1 MNLSYGPLQRFL
13 FSHHFYSGVRR
24 AAGILL
30 PIALLGGVF
39 GWYAT
44 GLIATFGALCVAFI
58 DQPGPHEHRAREML
72 GGTLLSTLT
81 VALTGLASSHP
92 LLIWVIVMAQCFAF
106 SMLAVYGKK
115 GGQIGFACLLLMT
128 VTLHNSLSTQE
139 VWVHAL
145 TSLGGGLFY
154 TFFSYSVSRVMQ
166 LREKEQALSVALFA
180 TADYIARRADMYD
193 LDRDLEENYRK
204 LIVCQSDMTDKH
216 QAARDMVLRGLA
228 TPKAQNDSNRVMLWN
243 LFVEMIALLDLLVAT
258 RTDYAFLRQKLKG
271 SDALMFMRD
280 ALHKMASDLERIA
293 LDVARENTA
302 TQRSSVK
309 AELRAL
315 EFEIQQMQTEG
326 LAQRDPELYSL
337 CIEILRRLRNS
348 AKIIDRMVL
357 ATRRD
362 SHVQLLDAVKI
373 DRSLTQFLSR
383 QQFRP
388 RLITSNLRLDSPF
401 CRYALRVTLAAGL
414 ALALS
419 ALIPALARQGYWILL
434 TVLIIMKPG
443 FALTRQRN
451 GWRLL
456 GTLVGCGLAFTLLY
470 TTQHETWLF
479 AAMVLSTII
488 GGSLLQINYLVASIF
503 NTNAV
508 LLAFNFLDPGA
519 TTIIADRALDT
530 LLGSVI
536 AFACSY
542 VLPWWEAQFMPSLMR
557 AAISANREYLS
568 AALAQIQAREG
579 RASALEVKRADFN
592 LRLARKNVHVALANF
607 AEAFYR
613 MMLEPK
619 SRQWH
624 VIELNN
630 IVMQNHMLSS
640 QISAVATVLINSPK
654 IPEASTEFLNALL
667 PQLLPA
673 PEHPTPSLPKSLL
686 DGTFPDLT
694 YPLKQLQRSIVLIN
708 AEIDVIYD
716 KARVRSGVTETVPV
730 PTNSSHS

>member
-1 MNLSYGPLQRFL
+1 MNLNYGPLQRFL

-39 GWYAT
+39 GWYAS

-72 GGTLLSTLT
+72 GGTALSTLT
-81 VALTGLASSHP
+81 VTVTGLASSHP
-92 LLIWVIVMAQCFAF
+92 LLIWVVVMGQCFAF

-128 VTLHNSLSTQE
+128 VTLHNALSTQE
-139 VWVHAL
+139 VWLHAL

-154 TFFSYSVSRVMQ
+154 TLFSYSVSRVMQ

-193 LDRDLEENYRK
+193 LDRNLEENYRK
-204 LIVCQSDMTDKH
+204 LIVCQADMTDKH

-228 TPKAQNDSNRVMLWN
+228 TPKAQSDSNRVMLWN
-243 LFVEMIALLDLLVAT
+243 LFVEMIAILDLLVAT
-258 RTDYAFLRQKLKG
+258 RTDYAFLRQKLEG
-271 SDALMFMRD
+271 TDALLFMRD
-280 ALHKMASDLERIA
+280 ALHKMAGDLERIA
-293 LDVARENTA
+293 LAVARENTA
-302 TQRSSVK
+302 TQ
-309 AELRAL
+309 RAL

-348 AKIIDRMVL
+348 AKIIDRMIL

-362 SHVQLLDAVKI
+362 SHAQVLDAVKI

-383 QQFRP
+383 QQFPP

-401 CRYALRVTLAAGL
+401 CRYALRVTLAAGI

-419 ALIPALARQGYWILL
+419 ALIPTLARQGYWILL

-451 GWRLL
+451 GWRLF
-456 GTLVGCGLAFTLLY
+456 GTLLGCGLAFGILY

-488 GGSLLQINYLVASIF
+488 GGSMLQINYLVASAF

-508 LLAFNFLDPGA
+508 LLAFSFLDPGA

-530 LLGSVI
+530 FLGSVI

-557 AAISANREYLS
+557 AAISANREYLR
-568 AALAQIQAREG
+568 AALAQIQAHEAH
-579 RASALEVKRADFN
+579 ASAFEIKRADFH

-630 IVMQNHMLSS
+630 IVLQNHMLSS

-654 IPEASTEFLNALL
+654 IPEASIEFLNALL

-673 PEHPTPSLPKSLL
+673 PEHPTPSVPKSLL

-708 AEIDVIYD
+708 AEIEVIYD
-716 KARVRSGVTETVPV
+716 QAQINAGSTET
-730 PTNSSHS
+730 TNVAV

>member
-1 MNLSYGPLQRFL
+1 MNFNYGPLQRFL

-30 PIALLGGVF
+30 PIAVLGGVF
-39 GWYAT
+39 GWYAS

-81 VALTGLASSHP
+81 VTLTGLASSHP
-92 LLIWVIVMAQCFAF
+92 LLIWGVVMGQCFAF

-128 VTLHNSLSTQE
+128 VTLHHSLSTQE
-139 VWVHAL
+139 VWLHAL

-154 TFFSYSVSRVMQ
+154 TLFSYSVSRVMQ

-193 LDRDLEENYRK
+193 LAQDLDESYRK
-204 LIVCQSDMTDKH
+204 LIVCQADMTDKH

-228 TPKAQNDSNRVMLWN
+228 TKQAQADASRVMLWN
-243 LFVEMIALLDLLVAT
+243 LFVEMIAILDLLVAT
-258 RTDYAFLRQKLKG
+258 RTDYAFLRQKLNG
-271 SDALMFMRD
+271 SDALLFMRD
-280 ALHKMASDLERIA
+280 ALHKMAGDLERIA
-293 LDVARENTA
+293 LAVAREHTA

-326 LAQRDPELYSL
+326 LAFREPELYSL

-348 AKIIDRMVL
+348 AKVIDRMIL

-362 SHVQLLDAVKI
+362 RDAQLLDAVKI

-383 QQFRP
+383 QHFRP
-388 RLITSNLRLDSPF
+388 RLLTSNLRLDSPF
-401 CRYALRVTLAAGL
+401 CRYALRVTLAAGI

-456 GTLVGCGLAFTLLY
+456 GTLIGCGLAFGILY

-479 AAMVLSTII
+479 AIMVLSTII
-488 GGSLLQINYLVASIF
+488 GGSLLQMNYLVASAF

-530 LLGSVI
+530 FLGSVI

-557 AAISANREYLS
+557 AAISANREYLR
-568 AALAQIQAREG
+568 AALAQIQTHEAN
-579 RASALEVKRADFN
+579 ASAHEVKRADFN

-630 IVMQNHMLSS
+630 IVMQNHMLSA
-640 QISAVATVLINSPK
+640 QISAVTTVLLSLPA
-654 IPEASTEFLNALL
+654 PPAASTEFLNALL

-673 PEHPTPSLPKSLL
+673 PELPTPPVPKSLL
-686 DGTFPDLT
+686 DGTLPDLT
-694 YPLKQLQRSIVLIN
+694 YPLKQLQRSITLIN
-708 AEIDVIYD
+708 EEIEVIYD
-716 KARVRSGVTETVPV
+716 K
-730 PTNSSHS
+730 SHVNPRATATISEQA

>member
-1 MNLSYGPLQRFL
+1 MNINYGALQRFL

-24 AAGILL
+24 AAGILI
-30 PIALLGGVF
+30 PIAILGGLF
-39 GWYAT
+39 GWYAS
-44 GLIATFGALCVAFI
+44 GLTATFGALCVAFI

-81 VALTGLASSHP
+81 VTLTGFASANP
-92 LLIWVIVMAQCFAF
+92 LLLWCAVIGQCFAF

-128 VTLHNSLSTQE
+128 VTLHNTLTATE

-154 TFFSYSVSRVMQ
+154 TLFSYSVSRVMQ

-193 LDRDLEENYRK
+193 LGLDLEDSYRK
-204 LIVCQSDMTDKH
+204 LIVCQADMTDKH
-216 QAARDMVLRGLA
+216 QGARDMVLRGLA
-228 TPKAQNDSNRVMLWN
+228 TAQAQSDASRVMLWN
-243 LFVEMIALLDLLVAT
+243 LFVEMIAILDLLVAT
-258 RTDYAFLRQKLKG
+258 RTDYAFLRQKLQG
-271 SDALMFMRD
+271 SDALLFMRD

-293 LDVARENTA
+293 LAVARENTA

-315 EFEIQQMQTEG
+315 EFEIQQMQNEG
-326 LAQRDPELYSL
+326 LALREPELYAL

-348 AKIIDRMVL
+348 AKVIDRMIVT
-357 ATRRD
+357 TRRGRD
-362 SHVQLLDAVKI
+362 APLLDAVKI

-383 QQFRP
+383 QQYPP

-401 CRYALRVTLAAGL
+401 CRYALRVTLAVGI
-414 ALALS
+414 ALTLS
-419 ALIPALARQGYWILL
+419 TLIPTLARQGYWILL

-456 GTLVGCGLAFTLLY
+456 GTLLGCGFAFGILY

-488 GGSLLQINYLVASIF
+488 GGSMLQINYLVASAF

-530 LLGSVI
+530 FLGSTI

-557 AAISANREYLS
+557 AAISANREYLR
-568 AALAQIQAREG
+568 AALAQLQARETN
-579 RASALEVKRADFN
+579 ATEPEAKRADFN

-607 AEAFYR
+607 AEAFHR
-613 MMLEPK
+613 MILEPK

-630 IVMQNHMLSS
+630 IVMQNHMLAS
-640 QISAVATVLINSPK
+640 QISGVTTVLMNAPK
-654 IPEASTEFLNALL
+654 IPEASTAFLNALL

-673 PEHPTPSLPKSLL
+673 PEQPTPPVPKELL

-694 YPLKQLQRSIVLIN
+694 YPLKQLQRSVSLIN
-708 AEIDVIYD
+708 EEIEVIYD
-716 KARVRSGVTETVPV
+716 QAQVNRGASETVV
-730 PTNSSHS
+730 ASV

>member
-1 MNLSYGPLQRFL
+1 
-13 FSHHFYSGVRR
+13 
-24 AAGILL
+24 
-30 PIALLGGVF
+30 
-39 GWYAT
+39 
-44 GLIATFGALCVAFI
+44 
-58 DQPGPHEHRAREML
+58 
-72 GGTLLSTLT
+72 
-81 VALTGLASSHP
+81 
-92 LLIWVIVMAQCFAF
+92 
-106 SMLAVYGKK
+106 
-115 GGQIGFACLLLMT
+115 
-128 VTLHNSLSTQE
+128 
-139 VWVHAL
+139 
-145 TSLGGGLFY
+145 
-154 TFFSYSVSRVMQ
+154 
-166 LREKEQALSVALFA
+166 
-180 TADYIARRADMYD
+180 
-193 LDRDLEENYRK
+193 
-204 LIVCQSDMTDKH
+204 
-216 QAARDMVLRGLA
+216 
-228 TPKAQNDSNRVMLWN
+228 
-243 LFVEMIALLDLLVAT
+243 
-258 RTDYAFLRQKLKG
+258 
-271 SDALMFMRD
+271 MRD

-293 LDVARENTA
+293 LAVARENTA

-348 AKIIDRMVL
+348 AKIIDRMIL

-362 SHVQLLDAVKI
+362 SHAQLLDAVKI
-373 DRSLTQFLSR
+373 DRSLMQFLSR

-456 GTLVGCGLAFTLLY
+456 GTLVGCGLAFALLY

-519 TTIIADRALDT
+519 TTIITDRALDT

-557 AAISANREYLS
+557 AAISANREYLR
-568 AALAQIQAREG
+568 AALAQIQAHKTK
-579 RASALEVKRADFN
+579 ASEFEVKRADFN
-592 LRLARKNVHVALANF
+592 LRLARKNVHVGLANF

-630 IVMQNHMLSS
+630 ILIQNHMLSS
-640 QISAVATVLINSPK
+640 QISAVATVLMSSPN

-667 PQLLPA
+667 AHLLPA
-673 PEHPTPSLPKSLL
+673 PDHPTPPVPKSLL
-686 DGTFPDLT
+686 DGTFPELT
-694 YPLKQLQRSIVLIN
+694 YPLKQLQRSIALMN
-708 AEIDVIYD
+708 EEITVIYD
-716 KARVRSGVTETVPV
+716 QSQVKSGVTETIAAPA
-730 PTNSSHS
+730 SLSQS

>member
-1 MNLSYGPLQRFL
+1 
-13 FSHHFYSGVRR
+13 
-24 AAGILL
+24 LL

-39 GWYAT
+39 GWYAS

-72 GGTLLSTLT
+72 GGTVLSTLT
-81 VALTGLASSHP
+81 VTLTGLASSDP
-92 LLIWVIVMAQCFAF
+92 LLSSVVVMGQCFAF

-128 VTLHNSLSTQE
+128 VTLHNALSTQE

-154 TFFSYSVSRVMQ
+154 TLFSYSVSRVMQ

-193 LDRDLEENYRK
+193 LDRDLDESYRK
-204 LIVCQSDMTDKH
+204 LIVCQADMTDKH

-228 TPKAQNDSNRVMLWN
+228 TPTAQSDSNRVMLWN
-243 LFVEMIALLDLLVAT
+243 LFVEMMALLDLLVAT
-258 RTDYAFLRQKLKG
+258 RTDYAFLRQKLAG
-271 SDALMFMRD
+271 ADALLFMRD
-280 ALHKMASDLERIA
+280 ALHKMAGDLERIA
-293 LDVARENTA
+293 LALARENTA

-315 EFEIQQMQTEG
+315 EFEIHQMHTDG
-326 LAQRDPELYSL
+326 VAQRDPELYAL
-337 CIEILRRLRNS
+337 CVEILRRLRNS
-348 AKIIDRMVL
+348 AKVIDRMIV
-357 ATRRD
+357 ATQRNRD
-362 SHVQLLDAVKI
+362 AQLLDTVKI

-456 GTLVGCGLAFTLLY
+456 GTLVGCGLAFALLY

-519 TTIIADRALDT
+519 TTIITDRAVDT

-557 AAISANREYLS
+557 AAISANREYLR
-568 AALAQIQAREG
+568 AALAQIQAREAH
-579 RASALEVKRADFN
+579 ASESEVKRADFN
-592 LRLARKNVHVALANF
+592 LRLARKNVYVALANF

-630 IVMQNHMLSS
+630 IVTQNHMLSS
-640 QISAVATVLINSPK
+640 QISAVTTVLMSSPS
-654 IPEASTEFLNALL
+654 IPQTSIEFLSTLL

-673 PEHPTPSLPKSLL
+673 PEHPTPPVPKSLL
-686 DGTFPDLT
+686 DGTFPELT
-694 YPLKQLQRSIVLIN
+694 YPLKQLQRSIALMN
-708 AEIDVIYD
+708 EEITVIYD
-716 KARVRSGVTETVPV
+716 QSQVKSGVTETIAA
-730 PTNSSHS
+730 PTSLS